1 MTKKDKFYITASLP
15 YLNGSPHLGHAYE
28 SILADIIA
36 RYKRIQKKETFFLIG
51 TDEHGDKVLRT
62 AQKEGKNP
70 QFFVDEKA
78 QQFKKLYESL
88 KISNDDFIRT
98 SDKKKHWSGAIQ
110 IWKKLEESG
119 DIYKGLYKG
128 LYCVGCEEFIKEK
141 QLVKGKCPFHDK
153 EPEEIEE
160 ENHFFRL
167 SKYTKQIEELIRSDE
182 LYIFPVA
189 RKNEMLAILESGI
202 GDISFSRPERD
213 VLWGIPVPD
222 EVGHTMYV
230 WCDALTN
237 YVSALGYG
245 TEKDD
250 LFKKFWPADV
260 HLLGKDILR
269 FHAIYWPAML
279 LSAGL
284 PLPKS
289 IWVHGFLTSGGKKM
303 SKSIGNVIDP
313 VEYIDTYGAEAL
325 RYYLAREIS
334 PFEDGDFTK
343 EKFIE
348 VYNAN
353 LANGLG
359 NLVSRSLKMAEQYF
373 DGKIE
378 RNLSVA
384 CHAGASQEK
393 RLCVDTP
400 LKIKQETVSGH
411 QTLEGY
417 SIPRTVSQKILP
429 DYTTKMDVCDVQQG
443 ADKIWE
449 LIGLLD
455 GYITDYEPFK
465 LIKED
470 KDKTENILWNVL
482 YGIYF
487 IANMVEPMLPDTA
500 EKIKEVLG
508 AVIKDG
514 EPISFQTKSLKEPL
528 FKRI

>member
-1 MTKKDKFYITASLP
+1 MTEKDKFYITASLP
-15 YLNGSPHLGHAYE
+15 YLNGSPHVGHAYE
-28 SILADIIA
+28 SVLADVIA
-36 RYKRIQKKETFFLIG
+36 RYKRIQKKKTFFLVG

-78 QQFKKLYESL
+78 QQFKDLYESL

-98 SDKKKHWSGAIQ
+98 SDKNKHWPGAIQ
-110 IWKKLEESG
+110 IWKKLEENE
-119 DIYKGLYKG
+119 DIYKGSYKG
-128 LYCVGCEEFIKEK
+128 LYCVGCEEFITEK
-141 QLVKGKCPFHDK
+141 QLADGKCPFHDK

-167 SKYTKQIEELIRSDE
+167 SKYTKQIEELIRSDA

-189 RKNEMLAILESGI
+189 RKNEILAILESGI

-213 VLWGIPVPD
+213 ILWGIPVP
-222 EVGHTMYV
+222 GNSGQNMYV

-245 TEKDD
+245 TEKAD

-284 PLPKS
+284 PLPKA
-289 IWVHGFLTSGGKKM
+289 IWVHGFLTSGGRKM
-303 SKSIGNVIDP
+303 SKSIGNVIEP
-313 VEYIDTYGAEAL
+313 MEYVNTYGVDAL
-325 RYYLAREIS
+325 RYYFVREIS

-359 NLVSRSLKMAEQYF
+359 NLVSRTLKMAEQYF

-378 RNLSVA
+378 RCLSVD
-384 CHAGASQEK
+384 
-393 RLCVDTP
+393 VP
-400 LKIKQETVSGH
+400 LKVKQETVSGA
-411 QTLEGY
+411 QILEGY
-417 SIPRTVSQKILP
+417 SIPYTVQQKILP
-429 DYTTKMDVCDVQQG
+429 DYIAQMDTYDIQKA
-443 ADKIWE
+443 ADTIWD

-465 LIKED
+465 LVKED

-487 IANMVEPMLPDTA
+487 IADMVDPILPDTA

-508 AVIKDG
+508 AVIKDD
-514 EPISFQTKSLKEPL
+514 EPISFQTRSLKEPL